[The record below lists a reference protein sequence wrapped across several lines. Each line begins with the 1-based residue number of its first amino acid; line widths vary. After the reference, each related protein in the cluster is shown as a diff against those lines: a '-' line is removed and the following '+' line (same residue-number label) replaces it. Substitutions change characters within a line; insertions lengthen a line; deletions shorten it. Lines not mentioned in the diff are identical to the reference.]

1 MRFLHTA
8 DLHIG
13 KVMYEFSLEE
23 DQNFI
28 LNEILDIAKE
38 RAVDALLLSGD
49 IFDRSVP
56 AAEAMILFDTFLT
69 RCVKMGIKV
78 LLISGNHD
86 SPKRLAY
93 GSSLFK
99 QNGLHFATFPKEQIE
114 KITLR
119 DEFGVVNFY
128 LLPFFKLSYFSM
140 SNEAEAISAVMEMTM
155 KKDFNNEDRNVLLTH
170 YFVGD
175 RGKMPEISES
185 ENPAYVGGLDLVPA
199 SLFEAFDYTALGHI
213 HKAQKIGGG
222 NSYYSGAPLA
232 YSFSE
237 AGKKKSI
244 QFVELREKDI
254 VKIEEIPL
262 TPLREVRV
270 IKGDLWELIKEEVV
284 SLSNKEDYIKAV
296 LTNKEALLDPMSILR
311 SVYPNVMEIEIEQQQ
326 FKHTDFLIEGQRD
339 KKKSPIALFEE
350 FFEFVYDEPMEEE
363 LKHLAA
369 SILKEVSL

>member
-28 LNEILDIAKE
+28 LNEILKVAKE
-38 RAVDALLLSGD
+38 REVDALLLAGD

-56 AAEAMILFDTFLT
+56 TAEAMQLFDSFLN
-69 RCVKMGIKV
+69 RCVEMELKV
-78 LLISGNHD
+78 LLVSGNHD

-114 KITLR
+114 RITLK
-119 DEFGVVNFY
+119 DDFGVVNFY
-128 LLPFFKLSYFSM
+128 LLPFFKPSYFSLG
-140 SNEAEAISAVMEMTM
+140 SEAEATGAVIKKTMEA
-155 KKDFNNEDRNVLLTH
+155 DFQEEERNVLLTH

-175 RGKMPEISES
+175 KGKMPELSDS

-213 HKAQKIGGG
+213 HKAQKVGGG
-222 NSYYSGAPLA
+222 NIYYSGTPLA

-237 AGKKKSI
+237 AGRQKSI
-244 QFVELREKDI
+244 QLVELKEKGSLT
-254 VKIEEIPL
+254 IEAIPL
-262 TPLREVRV
+262 TPLKEVRV

-311 SVYPNVMEIEIEQQQ
+311 SVYPNVMEIEIEQQL
-326 FKHTDFLIEGQRD
+326 FKSTDFSIEGTQERN
-339 KKKSPIALFEE
+339 KSPLALLLD

-363 LKHLAA
+363 LKELAA
-369 SILKEVSL
+369 ALLKEVSL